1 MKNYEPKT
9 VYIYIL
15 AALLSGFYPYLLNAS
30 DRNSSEDI
38 NESVD
43 RVLLV
48 DTSIVALDPT
58 VSCGSNTIVR
68 LQAGIA
74 QSYQW
79 VRNGA
84 AIPGATARLYN
95 ANISGSYRVRVTDG
109 SGNLDSSRLIDVLIV
124 PVPNVGF
131 TTNQAVQCLAG
142 NAFSFTNTTTISQG
156 TATYTWYYGDGSFS
170 LSTNGFRS
178 YSNAGT
184 YSVKLVATSNYGCV
198 DSLRQPVNVN
208 LPPTVSFSVNN
219 TAQCLNGN
227 QFFFTNSSTSPQSP
241 LTYRWEFG
249 DGSTSTAVNPA
260 YQYNQQG
267 VFLVKLVVSSQAGC
281 KDSVIQNVTVH
292 PKPTVLYTVNSNQ
305 QCQTGNYFQFTNT
318 SSIEQG
324 SLSYFWQFGDGVTS
338 GVVGPAYS
346 YLTPG
351 IFSVKLLATSDKG
364 CRDSISQNVRVDPS
378 PTALFTVNKT
388 VDCFAE
394 HDFVFTNTSTLSTG
408 TFTSFWDFG
417 DGVGTST
424 ATNVRY
430 RYTQPGTY
438 RVTLTVRTINNC
450 SSTYTMNL
458 FLNQTPSGSILPV
471 ATTVIC
477 EGSFV
482 ELKATAASF
491 YQWYKD
497 GVAIAGATAGTY
509 NATEPG
515 TYRVQFRN
523 SSNCT
528 AFSSN
533 QITLTKVYQ
542 PTPGF
547 DFDRSCAGL
556 STTFTNT
563 SVVANS
569 LPVSYRWLFGDGD
582 SSFAVS
588 PAHTYQTTGPF
599 MIRLTVTPT
608 QCPQLSRSFQKPITI
623 EASPAG
629 VRYPPVNAVTGRDL
643 QLRAREFSGARYRW
657 SPATGLNT
665 DTLATPIFN
674 YTDSMLYQIS
684 IVTMAGCRITDTLL
698 VRMFAEKK
706 IFVPDYFTPNNDG
719 KNDKL
724 YPLLVGVTK
733 LTRFRV
739 WNRWGQLVF
748 QTQKAGEGWDGYYQ
762 GVKQPMETYLWMA
775 EGLDIDGKI
784 IYANGGV
791 VLVR

>member
-1 MKNYEPKT
+1 MYLPKT
-9 VYIYIL
+9 FLVCLL
-15 AALLSGFYPYLLNAS
+15 ALMLLGGSPHLLNAANRKGCVS
-30 DRNSSEDI
+30 V
-38 NESVD
+38 NETVEHAL
-43 RVLLV
+43 VV

-58 VSCGSNTIVR
+58 LSCGSNTIVR
-68 LQAGIA
+68 LQAGMA
-74 QSYQW
+74 QTYQW
-79 VRNGA
+79 LRNGS

-109 SGNLDSSRLIDVLIV
+109 LGNLDSSRVIEVLIV
-124 PVPNVGF
+124 PIPAVGF
-131 TTNQAVQCLAG
+131 TTNQPVQCLSA
-142 NAFSFTNTTTISQG
+142 NAFTFTNTTTISQG
-156 TATYTWYYGDGSFS
+156 SATYTWYYGDGSFS
-170 LSTNGFRS
+170 ISTNGSRT
-178 YSNAGT
+178 YANAGT
-184 YSVKLVATSNYGCV
+184 FSVKLVATSNYGCV
-198 DSLRQPVNVN
+198 DSLRQTVSVN

-249 DGSTSTAVNPA
+249 DGSTSTAVNPS

-267 VFLVKLVVSSQAGC
+267 VFPVKLVVTSQAGC

-292 PKPTVLYTVNSNQ
+292 PKPIVRYTINSNQ

-318 SSIEQG
+318 TSIEQG
-324 SLSYFWQFGDGVTS
+324 TMSYFWQFGDGVSS
-338 GVVGPAYS
+338 GVVSPAYS
-346 YLTPG
+346 YLSAGTY
-351 IFSVKLLATSDKG
+351 SVKLLATSDKG
-364 CRDSISQNVRVDPS
+364 CRDSLSQTVRVDPS

-394 HDFVFTNTSTLSTG
+394 HDFVFTNASTLSTG
-408 TFTSFWDFG
+408 IYTSFWDFG

-424 ATNVRY
+424 ATHTRY

-482 ELKATAASF
+482 ELKATTSSF

-515 TYRVQFRN
+515 TYRVEFRN
-523 SSNCT
+523 STNCT

-533 QITLTKVYQ
+533 QMTLTKVFQ

-563 SVVANS
+563 SLVANS

-588 PAHTYQTTGPF
+588 PVHTYQTTGPYV
-599 MIRLTVTPT
+599 IRLTVTPT
-608 QCPQLSRSFQKPITI
+608 QCPQLARSIQKPITV

-629 VRYPPVNAVTGRDL
+629 LRYPPVNAVARRDL
-643 QLRAREFSGARYRW
+643 ALRAREFSGARYRW
-657 SPATGLNT
+657 TPATGLST
-665 DTLATPIFN
+665 DTIATPIFN

-684 IVTMAGCRITDTLL
+684 IVTTAGCRITDTLL

-706 IFVPDYFTPNNDG
+706 IYVPDYFTPNNDG

-724 YPLLVGVTK
+724 YPFLVGVTK
-733 LTRFRV
+733 LTRFRI

-748 QTQKAGEGWDGYYQ
+748 QTQKAEEGWDGYYQ
-762 GVKQPMETYLWMA
+762 GVRQPMETYLWMA

-784 IYANGGV
+784 IYANGSV